1 MKMSPNLQLKN
12 DTSAWKR
19 CQRAVLQFMA
29 AYVVVLLCSAWF
41 VKHDGAEH
49 FYLYFW
55 SIIPA
60 VPIIAAIVRMGRYLR
75 EETDEYQKL
84 VRMRAILGGTAALL
98 GALVVNDF
106 LRAFAHVAGFGPFI
120 LFAIFA
126 LAMIATELSQRL
138 ANQVRDE

>member
-1 MKMSPNLQLKN
+1 
-12 DTSAWKR
+12 
-19 CQRAVLQFMA
+19 MA
-29 AYVVVLLCSAWF
+29 AYVVVLFCSAWF
-41 VKHDGAEH
+41 VRHDGAEH

-60 VPIIAAIVRMGRYLR
+60 IPIVAAIARMARYLQ

-84 VRMRAILGGTAALL
+84 VRMRAILAGTAALL

-106 LRAFAHVAGFGPFI
+106 LRAFAHVAGFGPFV

-126 LAMIATELSQRL
+126 AAMIVTELVQRL
-138 ANQVRDE
+138 ANRVRDE